1 MVFPVPPYQLFQIPY
16 VYRNLSLLKSK
27 ISKIIEAHFHD
38 PIFMFYTVHK
48 ILLST
53 FRIAVLC
60 TQKMPS
66 SVFSRLCGFSF
77 VYAPVK
83 NRFFL
88 NINVH

>member
-1 MVFPVPPYQLFQIPY
+1 MIPSSCFILAI
-16 VYRNLSLLKSK
+16 R
-27 ISKIIEAHFHD
+27 F
-38 PIFMFYTVHK
+38 FF
-48 ILLST
+48 LLSS

-60 TQKMPS
+60 TQKMSS

-83 NRFFL
+83 NRSFL